1 MSLPDLEK
9 LAREAGAAG
18 RSYTEWSMSDE
29 VFAAVELLDEAGV
42 RFDTRAYESAWREG
56 RRAFR
61 HGGGWVARWTTAP
74 ADYDLFGTETV
85 EESGEWGGK
94 KLRKVLIDPAHLD
107 YQEGRYGSVLHGS
120 WEEDPREQDRRRAEE
135 LAREKAERDAYE
147 GRRKAGL
154 EWLTSTP
161 DSLLDGDED
170 ALDAELRARCLRWED
185 ARDERRNR
193 KAKREAEERAATWA
207 RCRAA
212 VPDGA
217 TLIDK
222 GTEGS
227 RGFYGWVPGRPPQA
241 WRGIKVWPNHARP
254 DDASEAWVYD
264 ERGPGRNSPVGSL
277 LDVADDIAKGTK
289 RLAGPDEVVPPRA
302 VIDRIGV
309 AYTEI
314 LRVEVGGKV
323 AWVRMPTHAREPLV
337 LDDLGKIVR
346 TKALREAGERAWR
359 EKVYGPRP

>member
-1 MSLPDLEK
+1 MRAVITLADR
-9 LAREAGAAG
+9 AREAGEKGQSWQDFTYDLCEEVAALG
-18 RSYTEWSMSDE
+18 GEFDVDE
-29 VFAAVELLDEAGV
+29 ID
-42 RFDTRAYESAWREG
+42 RAWCEG
-56 RRAFR
+56 HRKHLIAS
-61 HGGGWVARWTTAP
+61 GWIIRWTTAP
-74 ADYDLFGTETV
+74 ADYDQFGTGTIEDC
-85 EESGEWGGK
+85 GEYRGK
-94 KLRKVLIDPAHLD
+94 KLRSVLLDPNYAD
-107 YQEGRYGSVLHGS
+107 YQIGRYGSGLHGT

-170 ALDAELRARCLRWED
+170 ALDGELRARCLRWED

-217 TLIDK
+217 TLIDP
-222 GTEGS
+222 GSEGY
-227 RGFYGWVPGRPPQA
+227 RGFYGYVPGRPPQV
-241 WRGIKVWPNHARP
+241 WRVIKVWPNHARP
-254 DDASEAWVYD
+254 DDASEAWVYG
-264 ERGPGRNSPVGSL
+264 EGGPGKDSLVGSL
-277 LDVADDIAKGTK
+277 LDVADDIVKGTK

-314 LRVEVGGKV
+314 LRVELGGKV
-323 AWVRMPTHAREPLV
+323 AWVGMPIFAREPLV

-359 EKVYGPRP
+359 EKLYGPRP